1 MYSSEVS
8 ALRLTVLLMGTVLKV
23 GDNSQYLTMVVR
35 ILEIDTSSNVYYP
48 TTFAF

>member
-1 MYSSEVS
+1 MYLSEVS

-23 GDNSQYLTMVVR
+23 GNNSQYLTVVVR
-35 ILEIDTSSNVYYP
+35 TLERDSSSNVYYS